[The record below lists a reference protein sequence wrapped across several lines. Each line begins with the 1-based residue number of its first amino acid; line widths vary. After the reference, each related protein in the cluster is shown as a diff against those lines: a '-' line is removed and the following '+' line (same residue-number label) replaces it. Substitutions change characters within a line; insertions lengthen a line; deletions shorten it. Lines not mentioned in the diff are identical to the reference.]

1 MMLRVR
7 SLCVLFFFER
17 FYAQHTGMTR
27 NSARW
32 LIVVMRVAMV
42 THVTLSGADVV
53 PLNHYIIVSELVS
66 IITKM
71 VAVVN

>member
-1 MMLRVR
+1 
-7 SLCVLFFFER
+7 
-17 FYAQHTGMTR
+17 MTR

>member
-1 MMLRVR
+1 
-7 SLCVLFFFER
+7 
-17 FYAQHTGMTR
+17 MTR

-32 LIVVMRVAMV
+32 QIAVMRVAIV
-42 THVTLSGADVV
+42 THVALSGADVV
-53 PLNHYIIVSELVS
+53 PLNHYITISEFVS